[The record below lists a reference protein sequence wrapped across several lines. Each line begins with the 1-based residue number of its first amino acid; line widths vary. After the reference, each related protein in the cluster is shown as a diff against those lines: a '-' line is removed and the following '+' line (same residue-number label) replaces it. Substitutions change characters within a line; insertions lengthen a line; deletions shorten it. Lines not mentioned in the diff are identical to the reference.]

1 MTPSMPRLLMVDPL
15 TLLGREV
22 LLLLERDEVHVAH
35 VSYRH
40 TEDDPEHQIAELAGN
55 AALVPPLEG
64 ADDFADCDAVLV
76 AAETDSPRLDH
87 VAEFLRS
94 NPGTPVVVV
103 GRAGRLRSL
112 TTPAAG
118 PAAEWPSLHVRV
130 AHPALVATSVLA
142 AALADLEPSGGAVAA
157 VDPVSSLGQD
167 AVERL
172 AHQASRRLSG
182 TPVEEEIEGGI
193 LAFNLI
199 ATDDTDLDEDAALLL
214 PDLDLAVTRSLS
226 GHFHGHVAH
235 VALGFPR
242 SLDELEVRDALLSA
256 DRLAHSEPPLR
267 LDGTPD
273 SDEVVILPP
282 RLSRERRH
290 LAVTAMV
297 DGLRVGGA
305 RTALDI
311 LASLVGA

>member
-15 TLLGREV
+15 SLIGREI
-22 LLLLERDEVHVAH
+22 LLLLERDEVHIAH
-35 VSYRH
+35 ISYRH
-40 TEDDPEHQIAELAGN
+40 TDDDPEHQIAELAGN
-55 AALVPPLEG
+55 PALVPPLEG
-64 ADDFADCDAVLV
+64 PDDFTDCDAVLV

-103 GRAGRLRSL
+103 GRPGRLRSL

-118 PAAEWPSLHVRV
+118 PAAHWPSLHLRV
-130 AHPALVATSVLA
+130 AHPALVATSVLV
-142 AALADLEPSGGAVAA
+142 AALADLEPAGGGVAA
-157 VDPVSSLGQD
+157 VDPVSSLGRD

-172 AHQASRRLSG
+172 AQQASRRLSG
-182 TPVEEEIEGGI
+182 TPVEEEIEGAI

-214 PDLDLAVTRSLS
+214 PGLDLAVTRSMS

-235 VALGFPR
+235 IALAFAR
-242 SLDELEVRDALLSA
+242 SLDELEVRDALLSDA
-256 DRLAHSEPPLR
+256 RIIHSDSPLR

-282 RLSRERRH
+282 RLSRERKH

-311 LASLVGA
+311 LASLVGS